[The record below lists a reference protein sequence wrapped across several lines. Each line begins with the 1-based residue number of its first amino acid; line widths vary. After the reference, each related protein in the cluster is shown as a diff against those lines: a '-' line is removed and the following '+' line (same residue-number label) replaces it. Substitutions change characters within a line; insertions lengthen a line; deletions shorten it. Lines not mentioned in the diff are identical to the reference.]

1 MNSGEA
7 ILRLVQT
14 AAIQNSLDGISELLR
29 VVTESMESWGAL
41 LWLPVPGSDAKA
53 GKGRLVVLA
62 YWIPPEA
69 AETLQVWHDLP
80 FDSMTGH
87 VLQTGRADKATFGDV
102 RIAKPT
108 PRFIEASGSRHFCL
122 APMKMTDGS
131 DAVLEVYRQQ
141 DRAFDDE
148 DVTVL
153 IQLAA
158 VLPALYS
165 TVTDR
170 VGFSLLDRISEIRRA
185 SDKATVSGK
194 LKSIV
199 NEIFRVFPCLEVS
212 LFLNGIDDEPGVYN
226 LSAYRTRWEGPWNEK
241 TQYKAGEG
249 ATGYVIKTGKTVRVV
264 DLRRYEEDIEWIRS
278 QYPGMIWTNSLLIRD
293 RADDHFKTTDP
304 EASPPLSFLCAPI
317 RTGEVIL
324 GAIRVSVSTQSP
336 YYFDGWQAKFVE
348 MAAVRI
354 GGWWQESVRAQ
365 QKDREILAWDRLMN
379 GLDGMNRFV
388 LRQLRK
394 RWDEPAFFVE
404 AMRLAHVVIPHTD
417 NSDVRMI
424 EDDALVTK
432 AVCGKDWD
440 QHPQAKQARYS
451 FPDGS
456 TASYLIANSKKGVTI
471 YDNAEEAPRLK
482 RIFPDTRKF
491 LLAPIEAGE
500 SIYGVFIVRSKSPRP
515 FPPNTKL
522 IAGILGQQLGLYHSL
537 ILQIRELQSE
547 KQTHRR
553 LIETQARTI
562 DDVHHQVKSPIISA
576 HRAADSLIGNR
587 TLPGSLRP
595 NVEVI
600 RGLCGKV
607 ERVVRNMG
615 MFSDLANDKAVRLN
629 KVQLSREVLLRML
642 REACVDHRSL
652 TDPERQIDFHLDE
665 KGLTELAG
673 RDKIGDVVE
682 ADIPLIE
689 QCVNNLL
696 DNAAKYSFGQTIVK
710 VSCGVQA
717 KRTEFFISVSNEGF
731 AVKPEDTG
739 KLKKRG
745 YRSEQAVRASGEG
758 SGIGLWIVD
767 EIMRAHGGRLAIT
780 PTQNGVN
787 DFRLVFSIVKGID
800 RFTVIQ

>member
-14 AAIQNSLDGISELLR
+14 AAAQNSLDGISELLR
-29 VVTESMESWGAL
+29 VVTESMESWGTL
-41 LWLPVPGSDAKA
+41 LWLPVPGSDAEA

-87 VLQTGRADKATFGDV
+87 VLQKRRAGKATFGDD
-102 RIAKPT
+102 RIDTPT
-108 PRFIEASGSRHFCL
+108 SRFIEASGSRHFCL

-131 DAVLEVYRQQ
+131 DAVLGVYRRE
-141 DRAFDDE
+141 DRGFDDE
-148 DVTVL
+148 DVAVL
-153 IQLAA
+153 VQLAA

-170 VGFSLLDRISEIRRA
+170 VGFSLLDSISEIRRA
-185 SDKATVSGK
+185 ADEATVSGRLK
-194 LKSIV
+194 LIV
-199 NEIFRVFPCLEVS
+199 DKIFRVFPCLEVS
-212 LFLNGIDDEPGVYN
+212 LFLNGIDDEPGVYI

-249 ATGYVIKTGKTVRVV
+249 ATGYVIKTGKTVRIV

-278 QYPGMIWTNSLLIRD
+278 QYPGMQWVNSLSIRD

-304 EASPPLSFLCAPI
+304 EAGPPLSLLCVPI
-317 RTGEVIL
+317 RGEKRIL
-324 GAIRVSVSTQSP
+324 GAIRLSVSTQSP

-348 MAAVRI
+348 MVAVRI
-354 GGWWQESVRAQ
+354 GDWWQESVRAQ

-379 GLDGMNRFV
+379 GLDSMNKFV
-388 LRQLRK
+388 LRQLKR

-440 QHPQAKQARYS
+440 QYPQAKQAKYS
-451 FPDGS
+451 IPDGS
-456 TASYLIANSKKGVTI
+456 TASYLIANTKKGVTI
-471 YDNAEEAPRLK
+471 YDNADEAPRLK

-491 LLAPIEAGE
+491 LLAPIEAGD
-500 SIYGVFIVRSKSPRP
+500 SIYGVLIVRSKSPRP

-522 IAGILGQQLGLYHSL
+522 IAAILGQQLGLYHSL
-537 ILQIRELQSE
+537 ILQIRDLQSE
-547 KQTHRR
+547 KKTHRL
-553 LIETQARTI
+553 LIDTQARTI

-576 HRAADSLIGNR
+576 HRAAASLIAHR
-587 TLPGSLRP
+587 MLPGPLRP

-615 MFSDLANDKAVRLN
+615 MFSDLANDRAVRLS

-642 REACVDHRSL
+642 REACVDHQSL
-652 TDPERQIDFHLDE
+652 TDPERWIDFHLEE
-665 KGLTELAG
+665 KSLAELAG
-673 RDKIGDVVE
+673 RDKVGELVE

-696 DNAAKYSFGQTIVK
+696 DNAAKYSFNQTIVR
-710 VSCGVQA
+710 VGCGIQA
-717 KRTEFFISVSNEGF
+717 RGTEFYIAVTNEGF
-731 AVKPEDTG
+731 AVKPEDAG

-745 YRSEQAVRASGEG
+745 YRSERAVRASGEG

-767 EIMRAHGGRLAIT
+767 EIMRAHCGRLSIT
-780 PTQNGVN
+780 PTQNGIN
-787 DFRLVFSIVKGID
+787 DFRLVFPIVKGIG
-800 RFTVIQ
+800 RLALTS